1 MNITEKI
8 KYVGVNDKTLDLF
21 ESQYKIPNGVSYNS
35 YIIQDEKIAIMDT
48 VDKRAI
54 KEWIQNIEA
63 TLGANKPEYLVVSH
77 LEPDHS
83 AGIEIITEKYPKMK
97 IVLSKKASEMLPQ
110 FINTDLSE
118 KIIIMQEGSILDLG
132 YHKLQFIM
140 APMVHWP
147 EVMVAYEQAEKVLF
161 SADGFGKFGS
171 LDIDEDW
178 ACEARRYYFNIVGKY
193 GMQVQAL
200 LKKVANLE
208 IKIICP
214 LHGPVLNENISY
226 YINKYDIWSSY
237 KAEENGILIAYN
249 SMHGNT
255 EKAVN
260 KLKEIIKQ
268 NTSEKIVAY
277 DLARA
282 DFSEIIEDA
291 FKFDKMIIASP
302 TYDASL
308 FPDTE
313 KFLKVLEHKNFQ
325 NRKVGIIENGSWAPI
340 AAKFI
345 KETLN
350 KMKNIEICEQIVTIK
365 TSMNKENEEQMN
377 KLVEQLLNK

>member
-1 MNITEKI
+1 MKITEKI

-35 YIIQDEKIAIMDT
+35 YVIQDEKIAIMET

-54 KEWIQNIEA
+54 KEWVENIEK
-63 TLGANKPEYLVVSH
+63 TLGENIPEYLVVSH

-83 AGIEIITEKYPKMK
+83 AGIEIITEKYPEMK

-110 FINTDLSE
+110 FINKDLSE
-118 KIIIMQEGSILDLG
+118 RYIIMQEGSILDLG

-147 EVMVAYEQAEKVLF
+147 EVMVAYEQTEKILF

-171 LDIDEDW
+171 LDVAEEWDD
-178 ACEARRYYFNIVGKY
+178 EARRYYFNIVGKY

-200 LKKVANLE
+200 LRKVANLE

-214 LHGPVLNENISY
+214 LHGPVLKENLEY

-237 KAEENGILIAYN
+237 KSEENGILIAYN
-249 SMHGNT
+249 SLHGNT

-260 KLKEIIKQ
+260 KLVEILKE
-268 NTSEKIVAY
+268 NTDEKIAVS
-277 DLARA
+277 DLART
-282 DFSEIIEDA
+282 DFSEVISNA

-302 TYDASL
+302 TYDAGL
-308 FPDTE
+308 LPDTE
-313 KFLKVLEHKNFQ
+313 KFLRTLKHKNFQ
-325 NRKVGIIENGSWAPI
+325 NKKVGIIENGSWAPI

-345 KETLN
+345 KEILVE
-350 KMKNIEICEQIVTIK
+350 MKNVEICEQIVTIK
-365 TSMNKENEEQMN
+365 TSMNKENEEQMS